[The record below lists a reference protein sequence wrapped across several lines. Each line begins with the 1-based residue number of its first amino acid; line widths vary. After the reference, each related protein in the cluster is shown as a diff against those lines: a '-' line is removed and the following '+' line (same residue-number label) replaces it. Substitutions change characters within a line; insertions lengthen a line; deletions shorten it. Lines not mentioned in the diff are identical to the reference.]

1 MGKTIVI
8 ATLTIQ
14 LSTYNCILHM
24 VEHLNNMPTPMCIM
38 ALVWN
43 LDPRITS
50 QLDPS
55 PRKGI
60 EL

>member
-1 MGKTIVI
+1 
-8 ATLTIQ
+8 
-14 LSTYNCILHM
+14 M
-24 VEHLNNMPTPMCIM
+24 VDHLNNMPTPMCIM
-38 ALVWN
+38 ALMWN
-43 LDPRITS
+43 LDPRTTS